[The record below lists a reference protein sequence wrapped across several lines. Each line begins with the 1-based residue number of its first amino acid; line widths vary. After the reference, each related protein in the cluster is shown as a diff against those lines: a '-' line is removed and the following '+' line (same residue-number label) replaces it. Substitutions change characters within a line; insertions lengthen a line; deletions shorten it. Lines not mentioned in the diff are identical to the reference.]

1 MSNPTP
7 ITIEEVMEA
16 KKATRQG
23 RPGRINTY
31 KDMLREHGS
40 FKDQLKSASTYAA
53 KLNRSHIDVDGDIVA
68 FTRTDKDGNRWL
80 YAHMKDYS
88 RPGV

>member
-7 ITIEEVMEA
+7 ITLDEVMKA
-16 KKATRQG
+16 KEMRG
-23 RPGRINTY
+23 RRRRRIDTY
-31 KDMLREHGS
+31 KDLLREHGQ
-40 FKDQLKSASTYAA
+40 FKDQIKHPNGYAA
-53 KLNRSHIDVDGDIVA
+53 ELNQSHIDVDGDIVA

-80 YAHMKDYS
+80 YAHVKDYS